1 MHYILVDAETAYDG
15 TQLSSLWAYRNYGLQ
30 GDSIVGFTGPCKVS
44 LDKMVDLADVL
55 AGDFIYSENMLHFIV
70 EHFELDLEKTVTRQ
84 RLLVAVIGEAI
95 METTGVFVH
104 RQGDDLF
111 LDGRKL
117 SVSIA
122 TLSPVSTMIHTGLNL
137 SSRNTP
143 VPTVS
148 LPEVGVNDITYF
160 ANRVMEKYVTEINGI
175 RMARC
180 KVRGVG

>member
-1 MHYILVDAETAYDG
+1 MQFFWVEKETAYDG
-15 TQLSSLWAYRNYGLQ
+15 LQLSSLWAYKIHGIL
-30 GDSIVGFTGPCKVS
+30 GDSIVAFTGACKVS
-44 LDKMVDLADVL
+44 LDKMVDMADVL
-55 AGDFIYSENMLHFIV
+55 AGDSIYSEKMLHFIV
-70 EHFELDLEKTVTRQ
+70 EHFELDLEKTIIRQ
-84 RLLVAVIGEAI
+84 RLFITIINEIILEA
-95 METTGVFVH
+95 TGNSLL

-111 LDGRKL
+111 LNNRKL

-137 SSRNTP
+137 SSLNTP

-148 LPEVGVNDITYF
+148 LPEIGVKDIVAF
-160 ANRVMEKYVTEINGI
+160 ANRVMEKYTAEISSI